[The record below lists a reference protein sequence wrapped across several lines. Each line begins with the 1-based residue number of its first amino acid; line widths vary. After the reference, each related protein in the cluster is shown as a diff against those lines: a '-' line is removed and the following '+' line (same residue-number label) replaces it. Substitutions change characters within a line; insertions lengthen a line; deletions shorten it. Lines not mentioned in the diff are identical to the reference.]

1 MARHLENVY
10 SRETTQE
17 MQRYEVSTDSLPFES
32 ACPIILSDIVSA
44 IRSLPSNKTPYVDHH
59 YSNYAGDG
67 PMSPKVGEWLK
78 PISLTSIFR
87 KILERCLQNDIQFY
101 SSPIDIVQ
109 VRFRECCGSLDQ
121 TLCLA
126 EICQIL
132 RIHYEV
138 KPTLIF
144 VDIKP
149 VYDTVNYNL
158 V

>member
-1 MARHLENVY
+1 MVLCLQKLASGSSSIY
-10 SRETTQE
+10 SQE
-17 MQRYEVSTDSLPFES
+17 R
-32 ACPIILSDIVSA
+32 
-44 IRSLPSNKTPYVDHH
+44 
-59 YSNYAGDG
+59 YSNR
-67 PMSPKVGEWLK
+67 S
-78 PISLTSIFR
+78 
-87 KILERCLQNDIQFY
+87 C
-101 SSPIDIVQ
+101 SPIDIVQ